1 MNKIEY
7 SNETSDSEH
16 QPLYIYMI
24 FFTETYEA
32 AVQKS
37 RIALDTSNIE
47 TEENQDE
54 VRRKKKP
61 RRFEET
67 ESSDGNL
74 F

>member
-1 MNKIEY
+1 MKKIEY
-7 SNETSDSEH
+7 CNETSDSEH
-16 QPLYIYMI
+16 YIFTW

-37 RIALDTSNIE
+37 RIALDTSNVE
-47 TEENQDE
+47 TEEDQDE

>member
-1 MNKIEY
+1 MCICDEN
-7 SNETSDSEH
+7 
-16 QPLYIYMI
+16 
-24 FFTETYEA
+24 EA

-37 RIALDTSNIE
+37 RIALDTSNVE
-47 TEENQDE
+47 TEEDQDE

>member
-7 SNETSDSEH
+7 SNETSD
-16 QPLYIYMI
+16 LY
-24 FFTETYEA
+24 FTETYEA
-32 AVQKS
+32 AVQKC

-47 TEENQDE
+47 TEEDQDE

-67 ESSDGNL
+67 
-74 F
+74 